1 MGNLEKNV
9 GKVMGK
15 DEVKMV
21 EALGKDMEH
30 I

>member
-1 MGNLEKNV
+1 VGNLENV

>member
-1 MGNLEKNV
+1 MGNLENV